1 MKSAVF
7 WLKRMN
13 KESRDLRD
21 LCMLISRARHLL
33 WKLMSTSYTILQGL
47 TRTPVGIWTL
57 LTVRADLSVNEILK
71 CTFHQGNSWHLIP
84 RHGTSCLTGVTDILK
99 KNRYILYF
107 FKSLVFLR
115 ETIHHQSLWVIL
127 EENEWRSTTDL

>member
-1 MKSAVF
+1 MLGKADEVSSV
-7 WLKRMN
+7 LTK
-13 KESRDLRD
+13 KDEQGVKRDLRD

-71 CTFHQGNSWHLIP
+71 CTFHQGNS
-84 RHGTSCLTGVTDILK
+84 
-99 KNRYILYF
+99 
-107 FKSLVFLR
+107 
-115 ETIHHQSLWVIL
+115 
-127 EENEWRSTTDL
+127 